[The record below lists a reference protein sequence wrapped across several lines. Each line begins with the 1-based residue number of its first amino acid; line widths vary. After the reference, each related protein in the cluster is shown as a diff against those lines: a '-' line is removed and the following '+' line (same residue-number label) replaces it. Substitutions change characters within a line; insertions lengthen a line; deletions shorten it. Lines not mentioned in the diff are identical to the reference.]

1 MRNTLLALFSLL
13 LVAGPLQAAPL
24 LLDPVVVTATRTATP
39 LSQLGSSVTV
49 ITADEIEAKQQT
61 QVLDVLRDIPG
72 VNIVQTGN
80 TGGAVSIYLRGTD
93 TKHTLV
99 MIDGVEFRDI
109 AGFGGADIANLST
122 NDIERIEVVRGAQ
135 SVLYGSDAIGGVINI
150 ITKQGSKQPSGYAS
164 VEGGSYR
171 TFTEKAGFSVG
182 SDTTSAALYLSR
194 TDTDGFSTANEKDGN
209 SEADGYDN
217 TSASFRLGI
226 TPSQAVQWNII
237 LRSTEASYDY
247 DSSAYDLATGGYI
260 PVDGDN
266 VQDVDEKMARV
277 EGTFSFLNE
286 RWKTT
291 VGSAISSTKRNYDEE
306 YVDSEYNGTL
316 TKFDLQNTFRVN
328 AMHTLIFGAETEN
341 ERFDYYYDASADPA
355 YPYTDAADGHSRTN
369 AVYVQEQLTAGAFST
384 ALGVRYD
391 HHAEFGGQTTW
402 RVAPTYRI
410 AATNTRLKGS
420 VGTGF
425 KAPTLF
431 QLYSTYGNKD
441 LDAEKSFGWDAG
453 LEQSFFDSSLIVD
466 IAYFYNNVDDYIDY
480 NDLTFT
486 YGNIA
491 KLKARGIESSL
502 EWLPCEYFDMKIGY
516 TYTDAQDADGKRIDR
531 RPLHKA
537 SIDINLYPVDKVVVN
552 LNTIYASARED
563 GSETLAAYTLVNLA
577 ASYQYRPN
585 LKLFA
590 RVDNLFDEDYEE
602 VAGYGTAGLSA
613 YAGVKLD
620 F

>member
-49 ITADEIEAKQQT
+49 ITADEIEQKQQT

-80 TGGAVSIYLRGTD
+80 TGGTVSIYLRGTD

-99 MIDGVEFRDI
+99 MIDGVEFRDV

-150 ITKQGSKQPSGYAS
+150 ITKQGTKQPSGYAS

-171 TFTEKAGFSVG
+171 TFTEKAGFSAG
-182 SDTTSAALYLSR
+182 SDNTSAAFYISR

-226 TPSQAVQWNII
+226 TPSQTVQWNII

-247 DSSAYDLATGGYI
+247 DSSAYDLAAGGYI

-291 VGSAISSTKRNYDEE
+291 IGSAISRTKRNYDEE
-306 YVDSEYNGTL
+306 YADSEYNGTL

-341 ERFDYYYDASADPA
+341 ERFDYNYDGSDDPV
-355 YPYTDAADGHSRTN
+355 YPSTDAADGNSRTN

-420 VGTGF
+420 MGTGF

-453 LEQSFFDSSLIVD
+453 LEQSFLDSSLIVN
-466 IAYFYNNVDDYIDY
+466 ISYFYNDIDDYIDY
-480 NDLTFT
+480 NNLTYT

-502 EWLPCEYFDMKIGY
+502 EWFPCEYFDMKIGY
-516 TYTDAQDADGKRIDR
+516 TYTDTKNTDGKRLDR

-537 SIDINLYPVDKVVVN
+537 NVDINVHPVDKVTVN
-552 LNTIYASARED
+552 LSTLYASDRED
-563 GSETLAAYTLVNLA
+563 GSETLDAYTLVNLA
-577 ASYQYRPN
+577 GSYQYRPN
-585 LKLFA
+585 LKVFA

-602 VAGYGTAGLSA
+602 VAGYGTAGISA